1 VQLRQPSPV
10 TKGRATTAGRAQG
23 SRPSGGKRREAA
35 RVGLPDISRFLL
47 PAEEVR
53 YVDRRHPIVLV
64 GPVAIAIMVCIVG
77 GLIVAAAGAGPIVDM
92 YVVLV
97 IGALGWLAYRVIK
110 WSRVVLVATNRRVFE
125 IESLVIRRATI
136 RPVFRQG
143 VIFIQDPLG
152 ERLNFGTIL
161 TMMPNGERV
170 NTFKWTHNPRRFYQ
184 AVTDKAV

>member
-1 VQLRQPSPV
+1 ML
-10 TKGRATTAGRAQG
+10 
-23 SRPSGGKRREAA
+23 
-35 RVGLPDISRFLL
+35 VGLPDVNRFLL
-47 PAEEVR
+47 PAEELR

-64 GPVAIAIMVCIVG
+64 GPLAIVLMVCIVG
-77 GLIVAAAGAGPIVDM
+77 GLIVTAMGAGPILDV
-92 YVVLV
+92 YFALV
-97 IGALGWLAYRVIK
+97 IVAVGWLAYRVIK

-125 IESLVIRRATI
+125 VQAMVVHRATV

-143 VIFIQDPLG
+143 VVFIQDPLG

-161 TMMPNGERV
+161 THMPNGDRV